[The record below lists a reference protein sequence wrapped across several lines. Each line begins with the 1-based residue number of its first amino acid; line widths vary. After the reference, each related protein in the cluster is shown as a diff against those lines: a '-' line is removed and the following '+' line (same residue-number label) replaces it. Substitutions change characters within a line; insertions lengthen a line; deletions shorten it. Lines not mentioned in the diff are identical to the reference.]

1 MRQSRD
7 VAKDMLNMIRRVTV
21 IYNPVA
27 GGGEDVRRRY
37 ELETYLSRAVRN
49 LHDIVTWRIEDTTG
63 PGHAEKLARDA
74 AKSGVNIVI
83 AAGGD
88 GTLNEVLNGLIGYE
102 SRLGIV
108 PTGTGNDFARTIGV
122 GLTIKEAVLNV
133 FYGDPVTIDVGK
145 SGGRYFI
152 NVAGCGFDA
161 IIAERINN
169 QRGGHLKG
177 RSAYV
182 AAVLQSIKELQP
194 TPITLTVDG
203 EVRQMEALLCAVANA
218 RSYGGGMK
226 ITPDALLN
234 DGLFDICV
242 VNTGKWDFVRS
253 FPRVF
258 KGTHTSH
265 PGVLMLRGKAVK
277 IESAN
282 PLPVLIDGESGGVTP
297 SEFTIVPRAVTIMGP
312 ERQPGD
318 DSNVYGFVDAE
329 QRD

>member
-1 MRQSRD
+1 MQQSRD
-7 VAKDMLNMIRRVTV
+7 VAKDMLKMIRRVTV

-27 GGGEDVRRRY
+27 GGGEDIKKRY

-49 LHDIVTWRIEDTTG
+49 LHDIVSWRIEDSTG

-74 AKSGVNIVI
+74 ARAGVNIIV

-88 GTLNEVLNGLIGYE
+88 GTINEVLNGMIGYE

-145 SGGRYFI
+145 MGEKYFLNI
-152 NVAGCGFDA
+152 AGCGFDA
-161 IIAERINN
+161 IIAERVNN
-169 QRGGHLKG
+169 QRGRLKG

-182 AAVLQSIKELQP
+182 AAVFQSLKEFQP
-194 TPITLTVDG
+194 VPIRLTVDG
-203 EVRQMEALLCAVANA
+203 ETRELNSLLCAVANA
-218 RSYGGGMK
+218 RCYGGGMK
-226 ITPDALLN
+226 IAPDALVN

-253 FPRVF
+253 FPKVF
-258 KGTHTSH
+258 RGTHTTH
-265 PGVLMLRGKAVK
+265 PGVLMLRGKTVK
-277 IESAN
+277 IEAATEL
-282 PLPVLIDGESGGVTP
+282 PLLIDGESAGTTP
-297 SEFTIVPRAVTIMGP
+297 AEFSIVPNAITILGP
-312 ERQPGD
+312 EREPGFNG
-318 DSNVYGFVDAE
+318 SKFGFVDTE
-329 QRD
+329 KQDW